1 MPKKKCGEK
10 SMIWI
15 EALAK
20 LIFIMMML
28 AILVTGCV
36 VLFVVIRAIIEALIK
51 RWRRKHGD

>member
-20 LIFIMMML
+20 
-28 AILVTGCV
+28 
-36 VLFVVIRAIIEALIK
+36 VLFVMFMVAFVTIVCVVAVNVIKALIEVLIR
-51 RWRRKHGD
+51 RWRRKHDH